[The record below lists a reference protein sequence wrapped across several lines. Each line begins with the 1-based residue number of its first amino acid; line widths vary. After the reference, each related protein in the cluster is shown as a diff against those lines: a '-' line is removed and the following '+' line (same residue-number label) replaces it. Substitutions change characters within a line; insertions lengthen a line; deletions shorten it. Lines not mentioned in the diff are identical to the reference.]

1 MVGQFFKKCHNF
13 IEMNNVVVG
22 LLLAAVFIAGN
33 VESKCENPAN
43 YPVMS
48 ANKYL
53 CAVLYQVTAV

>member
-1 MVGQFFKKCHNF
+1 
-13 IEMNNVVVG
+13 MNNVVVG